1 MLFKA
6 IGNLIIAA
14 VAFQLVPGGWTEVAV
29 HPGAA
34 TAEIVSGVISWGS
47 ELPPAKDVAVAALPQ
62 AASVRAPQRIGD
74 QSLGVVITAPSAIV
88 ADLASGR
95 ILYAKNPDEVR
106 SIASITKLMT
116 ALIFL
121 EKNQD
126 MDRVLKIRNR
136 LDIGNNDFYAGEE
149 VGAKD
154 LLFSALIGSD
164 NTAAENLALSFE
176 MSEDEFVEAM
186 NAKAAEM
193 GLEKTHFAGPV
204 GLESENKSTALEVAK
219 ILKAAFAYDDVR
231 QAAKMKNYE
240 FYSASGKYHFI
251 KNTDELLSSFINRP
265 PYSIVAAK
273 TGSLPAAGYCL
284 AMAVENEG
292 NAVIVI
298 SLGSRDDASRFQ
310 DVKSLAWWTFSNY
323 KWQE

>member
-1 MLFKA
+1 MIFKA

-14 VAFQLVPGGWTEVAV
+14 VAFQLVPGAWTEVAV
-29 HPGAA
+29 HPGTA
-34 TAEIVSGVISWGS
+34 TVEIVSGVISWEN
-47 ELPPAKDVAVAALPQ
+47 ELPAAKDVAAAALPQ
-62 AASVRAPQRIGD
+62 AASVRAPQRTGD

-88 ADLASGR
+88 ADLASGK
-95 ILYAKNPDEVR
+95 ILFEKNPDNVR

-126 MDRVLKIRNR
+126 MYRVLEIKNR
-136 LDIGNNDFYAGEE
+136 LDIGNNDFYAGEK

-154 LLFSALIGSD
+154 LLYSALIGSD
-164 NTAAENLALSFE
+164 NTAAENLALSLE
-176 MSEDEFVEAM
+176 MSKDEFVEAM

-193 GLEKTHFAGPV
+193 GLEKTHFADPV
-204 GLESENKSTALEVAK
+204 GLGSGNRSTALEVTK
-219 ILKAAFAYDDVR
+219 ILKEAFDYDDIR
-231 QAAKMKNYE
+231 QAAKIKSYE
-240 FYSASGKYHFI
+240 FYSTSGKYHYI
-251 KNTDELLSSFINRP
+251 KNTDELLSSFINQP

-292 NAVIVI
+292 NAIIIV
-298 SLGSRDDASRFQ
+298 SLGSRDDDSRFQ